1 MGHIHYSL
9 RCGQPFGQPGRKLD
23 GLSMTKYHTVGR
35 ITVPTRKI
43 AISIDEHV
51 LEGLDHLVDE
61 GRFQN
66 RSRAIEHAL
75 RETVSRADRSRL
87 VTELAKMDHD
97 EEQEL
102 AEETIAE
109 DKHEW
114 PEY

>member
-1 MGHIHYSL
+1 M
-9 RCGQPFGQPGRKLD
+9 P
-23 GLSMTKYHTVGR
+23 TK
-35 ITVPTRKI
+35 KI

-51 LEGLDHLVDE
+51 LRSLDHLVDE

-87 VTELAKMDHD
+87 VTELAKMDPA
-97 EEQEL
+97 EEQEV
-102 AEETIAE
+102 AEESMAE
-109 DKHEW
+109 DAGKW